1 MAVKIRLSR
10 RGRKKLAMFDVV
22 VADARAPRDG
32 RFIEK
37 LGTYNPNTNPATVV
51 LNEKQAI
58 KWVMDGAQP
67 TDTAKAI
74 LSYKGIL
81 YAKHLQVGVNKGALT
96 QEQADAKFEA
106 WKAEKEIKIQ
116 TKAST
121 IQQSKA
127 KSKATRLEAES
138 KVSANRAV
146 NIAAKNKA
154 ADDAIVASVVDAINE
169 SDEDEVEIANETA
182 SDIVADAPVADEAV
196 AEAPAAEVAVA
207 EVAVEE
213 AVAEAPV
220 AEVAVEEAV
229 AEAPAADAAVE
240 EAVAEAPAAEVAVE
254 EVVAEESVAEEAV
267 AEATSEEAPAAEAA
281 EEEAPAAE

>member
-22 VADARAPRDG
+22 VSDARAPRDG

-81 YAKHLQVGVNKGALT
+81 YAKHLQVGVIKGALT

-106 WKAEKEIKIQ
+106 WKAEKEIQIQ

-127 KSKATRLEAES
+127 KSKASRLEAES

-154 ADDAIVASVVDAINE
+154 ADEAIVASVVDAINE
-169 SDEDEVEIANETA
+169 SDEDEVEVANETS
-182 SDIVADAPVADEAV
+182 SD
-196 AEAPAAEVAVA
+196 
-207 EVAVEE
+207 
-213 AVAEAPV
+213 
-220 AEVAVEEAV
+220 
-229 AEAPAADAAVE
+229 
-240 EAVAEAPAAEVAVE
+240 
-254 EVVAEESVAEEAV
+254 VVA
-267 AEATSEEAPAAEAA
+267 
-281 EEEAPAAE
+281 